1 MLSAT
6 ARNTLIVPLHLP
18 QQPNADTPSKSAHPG
33 RAPYPQELS
42 ANVRAQHAQEAPSG
56 HPTTRISIEQIPA
69 HDHPSANGNAGPAP
83 FLLFLNSNQ
92 SSHEGESNTLP
103 LPIVAPP
110 QLRPRTRS
118 IMQRILHPFTRATPL
133 ELAAKAERKEVK
145 SVIKELQKMDVAQL
159 YRDAFKTAAALYARD
174 YQGDSLTSE
183 DFARATHAGIFLRN
197 ESVAID
203 KRRHLNGKIDKNP
216 WIPLELIAS
225 LCAETGVSPPKTGRI
240 WSCLAASGV
249 AQRALEPDLSSTSP
263 ELIVVTRLL
272 VDPPFL
278 TPKSRHK

>member
-1 MLSAT
+1 
-6 ARNTLIVPLHLP
+6 
-18 QQPNADTPSKSAHPG
+18 
-33 RAPYPQELS
+33 
-42 ANVRAQHAQEAPSG
+42 
-56 HPTTRISIEQIPA
+56 
-69 HDHPSANGNAGPAP
+69 
-83 FLLFLNSNQ
+83 
-92 SSHEGESNTLP
+92 
-103 LPIVAPP
+103 
-110 QLRPRTRS
+110 
-118 IMQRILHPFTRATPL
+118 MQRILHPFTRATPL